1 MFDIGGY
8 VNGFIQRRSGGKYQ
22 GDLIID
28 GVALDG
34 GIDAQYFTLNHKNY
48 LWIKR
53 KPIMQYDFELQQY
66 TIRKRKPYFECYLE
80 KQIDNNVVAYKGKFT
95 FLRFNYSIIGVW
107 DKILGK
113 DLQRLN
119 LYVERMPMKE
129 QTILNSINER
139 KRNDGERRE
148 DNTRLGNDR

>member
-1 MFDIGGY
+1 MFDVGGY

-80 KQIDNNVVAYKGKFT
+80 KQVDNNVVAYKGKFT
-95 FLRFNYSIIGVW
+95 FLRFNY
-107 DKILGK
+107 KILGK

-119 LYVERMPMKE
+119 LYVERLPMKE

-148 DNTRLGNDR
+148 NNTRLGNDR